1 MGPGGRVAWFAR
13 TWCAGA
19 CALVSRMWRVVGD
32 GCRRSPTTLSLVRR
46 VPLESIAESCGAVEH
61 TPIVWSVMCV
71 RGGENYG

>member
-32 GCRRSPTTLSLVRR
+32 GCRRSPTTCPLVRR
-46 VPLESIAESCGAVEH
+46 VPPESILERGGAVEH
-61 TPIVWSVMCV
+61 TSIVWAARCE
-71 RGGENYG
+71 RR